1 MITLSPI
8 ILDGKSPEEWKGK
21 YPPWELTY
29 PLPKRYF
36 WVDDYVPFPK
46 MAYVSS
52 LEGRTCYHYVAMIL
66 KLFVP
71 DPLWGRLIDILLRA
85 MPFPIMSSPDSVSI
99 RWWSFKNPLF
109 KPWILC
115 KCARVETPNI
125 ISHILEDG
133 HQPNS
138 RGLYTHYKD
147 SLLKVCLKHFSSP
160 APSKIDWIP
169 RVPRLL
175 KLHISCYPPQS

>member
-1 MITLSPI
+1 MIMFLFPRWDMLVLWRVEHGTIVLPWSRSCLFQ
-8 ILDGKSPEEWKGK
+8 ILFGVGWLI
-21 YPPWELTY
+21 Y
-29 PLPKRYF
+29 
-36 WVDDYVPFPK
+36 
-46 MAYVSS
+46 
-52 LEGRTCYHYVAMIL
+52 C
-66 KLFVP
+66 FV
-71 DPLWGRLIDILLRA
+71 LCLYR
-85 MPFPIMSSPDSVSI
+85 IMSSPDSVSI

-138 RGLYTHYKD
+138 RGLYTHCKE

-169 RVPRLL
+169 RIPRLL
-175 KLHISCYPPQS
+175 KLHISCYLPSLI